1 MTGMSNLLTVDRLI
15 VNQKAKLIEVT
26 QEYAIRNEN
35 GDQVGYIRQEGQTFL
50 HKAARFITSIDQF
63 LTHHFA
69 LYDDAGTKILELSRP
84 AKIFKSRILVRDGN
98 GQQIGQIVQKN
109 VFGKIRFDLEAAG
122 GQPVGQIRAENW
134 RAWNFAIVD
143 ENERE
148 IARITKKFVGV
159 AKALFTPADNYI
171 VDIDRSVEGQKRLF
185 VLASATAVDTA
196 LKQDSRGIDFT

>member
-1 MTGMSNLLTVDRLI
+1 MSNLLTVDRLI

-35 GDQVGYIRQEGQTFL
+35 GEQVGYIRQEGQTFL

-69 LYDDAGTKILELSRP
+69 LYDDAGNVVLELTRP
-84 AKIFKSRILVRDGN
+84 AKFFKSRILVKDGN
-98 GQQIGQIVQKN
+98 GNQVGQIVQQN
-109 VFGKIRFDLEAAG
+109 VFGKIRFDLQASD
-122 GQPVGQIRAENW
+122 GQSVGQIRAENW

-143 ENERE
+143 ANERE
-148 IARITKKFVGV
+148 VARITKKFVGV
-159 AKALFTPADNYI
+159 TKAIFTPADNYI
-171 VDIDRSVEGQKRLF
+171 VDIDHSVEGRTRLF

>member
-1 MTGMSNLLTVDRLI
+1 MSNLLTVDRLI

-35 GDQVGYIRQEGQTFL
+35 GDQIGYIRQEGQTFL

-69 LYDDAGTKILELSRP
+69 LYDDAGNVVLELTRP
-84 AKIFKSRILVRDGN
+84 AKFFKSRILVKDGN
-98 GQQIGQIVQKN
+98 GNQVGQIVQQN
-109 VFGKIRFDLEAAG
+109 VFGKIRFDLQTSN
-122 GQPVGQIRAENW
+122 GQSVGQIRAENW

-143 ENERE
+143 ANERE
-148 IARITKKFVGV
+148 VARITKKFVGV
-159 AKALFTPADNYI
+159 AKAIFTPADNYI
-171 VDIDRSVEGQKRLF
+171 VDIDHSVEGQTRLF